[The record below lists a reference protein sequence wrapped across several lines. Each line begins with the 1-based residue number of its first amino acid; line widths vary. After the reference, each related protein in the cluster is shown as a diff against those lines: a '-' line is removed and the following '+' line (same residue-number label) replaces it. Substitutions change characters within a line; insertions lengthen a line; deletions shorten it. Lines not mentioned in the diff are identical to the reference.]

1 MAGVVVGIAGPD
13 VPVLWYLVPF
23 FACYLARL
31 AADAYRRIGE
41 ETNLHVF
48 VHVIVSSLVRAV
60 CAFANH
66 GFASLRRVKTLN
78 R

>member
-1 MAGVVVGIAGPD
+1 
-13 VPVLWYLVPF
+13 
-23 FACYLARL
+23 
-31 AADAYRRIGE
+31 
-41 ETNLHVF
+41 VF